1 MGETVVVNMGEVKE
15 RNPLPK
21 GVYTFTFKDS
31 KAFLVKSKKEGSDW
45 IGLQGTV
52 VPEGHPDDAFT
63 IWLAVNHGMSGLDAK
78 KFFKG
83 LGYAVEGP
91 NAVRLGGELATP
103 GEDGKINVATAPQAS
118 ISVDGKPPVPVGFLK
133 FKGDTALETNKDNG
147 QQRPRLNSVL
157 GRVE

>member
-1 MGETVVVNMGEVKE
+1 MAETIVVNLGEVKE

-21 GVYTFTFKDS
+21 SVYTFTFKNS

-52 VPEGHPDDAFT
+52 VPEGYPDDAFT
-63 IWLAVNHGMSGLDAK
+63 VWLAVNHGMSGLDAK

-83 LGYAVEGP
+83 LGYSVEGP
-91 NAVRLGGELATP
+91 EAIRLGGELTNSEAIKA
-103 GEDGKINVATAPQAS
+103 GTAPAAT
-118 ISVDGKPPVPVGFLK
+118 ISVNGKPPIPVGFLK
-133 FKGDTALETNKDNG
+133 FKGEVGHERG
-147 QQRPRLNSVL
+147 QDGTMRPRLMTVL